1 MVEPLQAALRAA
13 SSALEAQSTRIRVV
27 SENVANAQTT
37 GATPGSDPYRR
48 KTISFGE
55 ELARAEGVRKVA
67 IRAIDVDP
75 SDFRMT
81 LDPGHPAADERGY
94 VKMPNVDPI
103 LEMADLREANRS
115 YQANVQVVRQTREL
129 FSLTIDLLKA

>member
-27 SENVANAQTT
+27 SENVANAHST
-37 GATPGSDPYRR
+37 GATPGDDPYRR

-55 ELARAEGVRKVA
+55 ELARAEGVRTVA
-67 IRAIDVDP
+67 VRSIGRDP
-75 SDFRMT
+75 TAFRSVH
-81 LDPGHPAADERGY
+81 DPGHPAADQRGF
-94 VKMPNVDPI
+94 VKLPNVDPI
-103 LEMADLREANRS
+103 LELADLREANRS

-129 FSLTIDLLKA
+129 FTLTIDLLKA

>member
-67 IRAIDVDP
+67 IRAIDVDL
-75 SDFRMT
+75 SDFRMVR
-81 LDPGHPAADERGY
+81 DPGHPAADARGY

>member
-1 MVEPLQAALRAA
+1 MIDPLLGAIRAA

-37 GATPGSDPYRR
+37 GAEPGSEPYRR

-55 ELARAEGVRKVA
+55 ELSRAEGVRTVGV
-67 IRAIDVDP
+67 RAIGRDP
-75 SDFRMT
+75 SEFRVVR
-81 LDPGHPAADERGY
+81 DPGHPAADAKGF

-103 LEMADLREANRS
+103 MEVADLREANRS
-115 YQANVQVVRQTREL
+115 YQANVQVVRQTRDL